1 MTLLRFEP
9 MRDLDNFQNRF
20 QRFFGD
26 FPGFHNFNDDN
37 FLPAIDIKENE
48 KNLILNIEVPGVKKD
63 DLKITL
69 QDNIL
74 TIKGEKKKEKEEKD
88 ENVYR
93 TERVFG
99 SFERSFT
106 LPVEVN
112 SDNVDAKVI
121 DGVLEIKLEK
131 VQPKKPKEKIISL
144 N

>member
-20 QRFFGD
+20 QRFFGE
-26 FPGFHNFNDDN
+26 FPGLHNFDEDS
-37 FLPAIDIKENE
+37 FLPAIDIKEND

-99 SFERSFT
+99 AFERSFT
-106 LPVEVN
+106 LPVEVD

-131 VQPKKPKEKIISL
+131 VQPKKPKEKVISL